1 MENLE
6 TVPQSTGI
14 YQTSIPL
21 VIRLRAAEKQIST
34 FLVDS
39 SIYSNNL
46 ISIKMISSSDLK
58 KKTKPD
64 IVHLHNNKYLLIET
78 NGVYNNLFYSF
89 PAAL

>member
-6 TVPQSTGI
+6 TVPRSTGI

-21 VIRLRAAEKQIST
+21 VMRLRAAEKQIST

-58 KKTKPD
+58 KTKPD

>member
-21 VIRLRAAEKQIST
+21 VMRLRAAEKQIST

-46 ISIKMISSSDLK
+46 ISIKMISSSVL

-64 IVHLHNNKYLLIET
+64 IVHIHNNKYLLIET